1 MTDKDSIGAPPNPDE
16 KIITQAESA
25 QAAAELQAFKAL
37 ESRNTKKKRSR
48 RTRIII
54 AVVLIGVFLFS
65 AYKLI
70 TNYFAPKVE
79 VPVVTD
85 TVTRGVYT
93 ESISASG
100 NLMAFEQVTI
110 TPEVDGTVAELFVS
124 EGDTVTR
131 GQLLFTIDNPQLDQ
145 AITMAKRAVDTA
157 NLSLRGAQQS
167 RNDAGSDVDRAWADY
182 QAAKKA
188 LEDFQQLDLTT
199 IDPDDPRLLQPPT
212 QEAVDLAYRAYLTSQ
227 QVLESSKISLESAQM
242 SVADAKRALDEA
254 YQTAEKRNVYS
265 TIDGQVVVMNLERG
279 LKLST
284 LVTGG
289 KVAMQVAD
297 VSRMRLSISINEI
310 DILQVKPGMSAIVYI
325 GALPGYMVEAKVQ
338 RVASTSGSSSDYYY
352 GPGGLVTYGVDLV
365 IDNPDPRLKIGMS
378 ADAEITTLSFEDV
391 LLVNSMAIQ
400 ETGTYSYVM
409 VIDQDTGEA
418 KEVTVR
424 VVAMGYPQ
432 SVIESDEIHEN
443 DVVIVSG
450 SGAGGSGGSGVG
462 GGNSDGGVIVTPMP
476 R

>member
-37 ESRNTKKKRSR
+37 ESRNSKKKRSR

-65 AYKLI
+65 AFKLI
-70 TNYFAPKVE
+70 TNYFAPTVE
-79 VPVVTD
+79 VPLVTD
-85 TVTRGVYT
+85 MVTRGVYT

-110 TPEVDGTVAELFVS
+110 TPEVDGTIAELFVS

-145 AITMAKRAVDTA
+145 AITMAKRGVDTA

-167 RNDAGSDVDRAWADY
+167 RNDAGADVDRTWADY

-199 IDPDDPRLLQPPT
+199 IDPDDPILLHPPT

-227 QVLESSKISLESAQM
+227 QVLEGSKISLESAQM

-284 LVTGG
+284 LVTSG

-338 RVASTSGSSSDYYY
+338 RVASTSGSNDTYYY

-378 ADAEITTLSFEDV
+378 ADAEIITLSFEDV

-400 ETGTYSYVM
+400 DMGTYSYVM
-409 VIDQDTGEA
+409 VIDQDTGET

-424 VVAMGYPQ
+424 VVVMGYPQ

-450 SGAGGSGGSGVG
+450 RGGAGGSGGSG
-462 GGNSDGGVIVTPMP
+462 GNSDGGGVVVTPMP